1 MIRGDLVHLPKGTL
15 LLRGKHTNL
24 ADAGF
29 LKAKKPM
36 RALFWD
42 RDPNEPKWGSVYYKQ
57 SVWDVRMKDI
67 YPIKQEM
74 ENVS

>member
-1 MIRGDLVHLPKGTL
+1 MIRGDLVHLPQGTL

-24 ADAGF
+24 ADAEF

-42 RDPNEPKWGSVYYKQ
+42 RDPSEPKWGSVYYKQ

-67 YPIKQEM
+67 YPIAEELQ
-74 ENVS
+74 NVS